1 MWTFFSIREFIK
13 NRKFL
18 KNQKKNLSYYF
29 EIMRSLTQKIVWIP
43 NMIEFFEN
51 LKYFFKRD

>member
-1 MWTFFSIREFIK
+1 MQ

-18 KNQKKNLSYYF
+18 KKSKKNLSYYF
-29 EIMRSLTQKIVWIP
+29 EIMRGLTRKIVKIP

-51 LKYFFKRD
+51 LNYFY